1 MKVFSDLNDPQVV
14 ALLKQGAVGV
24 IPTDTLYG
32 IVATIRSQEAVERVY
47 RLRERN
53 GKKACI
59 VLVGKV
65 SDITDRDAWTEVDH
79 TMVKKYWPGKV
90 SIVLPVTN
98 ASPEYIH
105 RGLQSIAYRFPDD
118 PKLQHLLQKTG
129 PIIAP
134 SANTEGQP
142 PATTVAEAQT
152 YFGAGVD
159 FYVDGGTLRSEPST
173 VLKANNGDVSVLR
186 PGAVKI

>member
-32 IVATIRSQEAVERVY
+32 IVATAKSQDAVERVY

-65 SDITDRDAWTEVDH
+65 SDVTDRSAWTDLDYS
-79 TMVKKYWPGKV
+79 TVKKYWPGKV
-90 SIVLPVTN
+90 SIVLPVSDD
-98 ASPEYIH
+98 SPAYIH
-105 RGLQSIAYRFPDD
+105 RGLQSIAYRFPDH
-118 PKLQHLLQKTG
+118 PKLQHLLQQTG
-129 PIIAP
+129 PLIAP
-134 SANTEGQP
+134 SANIEGQP
-142 PATTVAEAQT
+142 PATMLAEARA
-152 YFGAGVD
+152 YFGSGVD
-159 FYVDGGTLRSEPST
+159 FYVDAGPLHSEPST
-173 VLKANNGDVSVLR
+173 VLKVVDGKLTVLR